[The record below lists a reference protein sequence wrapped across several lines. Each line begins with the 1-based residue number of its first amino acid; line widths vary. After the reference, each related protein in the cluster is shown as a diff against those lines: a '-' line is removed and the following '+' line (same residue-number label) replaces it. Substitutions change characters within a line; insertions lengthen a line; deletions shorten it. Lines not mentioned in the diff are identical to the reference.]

1 MERDH
6 RCIVQKKN
14 ECLTLKQEKEQKK
27 LFAQFTRQ
35 SSDFAS

>member
-1 MERDH
+1 MERD
-6 RCIVQKKN
+6 IDALYKKN